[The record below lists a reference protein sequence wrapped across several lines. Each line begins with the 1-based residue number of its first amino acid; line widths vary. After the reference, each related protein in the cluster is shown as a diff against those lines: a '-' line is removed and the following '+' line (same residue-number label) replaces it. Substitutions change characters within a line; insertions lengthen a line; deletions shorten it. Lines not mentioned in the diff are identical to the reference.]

1 MERVTPVKNR
11 IYFCVYFNLLVPT
24 LNLIKYENFIN
35 KILKVQDMKLLHSI
49 LVGCLADLSPFKDDI
64 LYEIK
69 WAGEEANLDVPG
81 VEYSQEDFVTG
92 SNNLE
97 LQ

>member
-1 MERVTPVKNR
+1 
-11 IYFCVYFNLLVPT
+11 
-24 LNLIKYENFIN
+24 
-35 KILKVQDMKLLHSI
+35 MKLLQSI

-92 SNNLE
+92 SNNFSMINYVYLPQKNLIIVGTFDVTE
-97 LQ
+97 KEFIKICKIICVI

>member
-1 MERVTPVKNR
+1 
-11 IYFCVYFNLLVPT
+11 
-24 LNLIKYENFIN
+24 
-35 KILKVQDMKLLHSI
+35 MKLLHSI

-92 SNNLE
+92 SNNFSMINYFKPERLIFYHKK
-97 LQ
+97 LFTRRVPL

>member
-1 MERVTPVKNR
+1 
-11 IYFCVYFNLLVPT
+11 
-24 LNLIKYENFIN
+24 
-35 KILKVQDMKLLHSI
+35 MKLLHSI

-92 SNNLE
+92 SNNFSMINYFYLFQKNLIIVETFE
-97 LQ
+97 LVRKLVTDSSVNRS